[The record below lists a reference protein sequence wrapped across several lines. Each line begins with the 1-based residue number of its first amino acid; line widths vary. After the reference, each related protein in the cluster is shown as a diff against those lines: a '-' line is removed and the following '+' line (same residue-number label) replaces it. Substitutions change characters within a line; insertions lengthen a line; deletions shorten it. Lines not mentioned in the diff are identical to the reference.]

1 MPAATAAWTA
11 QQLLVIF
18 TALPFAKSFMSPPIP
33 QSTAEMQAEL
43 HRLREENDMLKSLV
57 RDAPVAFVA
66 LDLER
71 RVKLWNHA
79 AERIFGWREEEV
91 IGKPLPHVP
100 AAGEESSRELHK
112 RVVAGNSLRDIEIE
126 RITKAGQ
133 ELRLS
138 LSTSPLRD
146 IANNII
152 GQVGV
157 YDDPDEGAAPEIP
170 FRGLVEQSLVGLY
183 IIQDRMFQYV
193 NPRWAE
199 MFGRTQEEMAPRL
212 VADFI
217 APEDRGTVEANLD
230 RRISGKISSIFYH
243 FKGLHKDG
251 RLVDVEVQGT
261 RFQYRGRPAVIGVG
275 IDVTEARLREQEIAR
290 SQERLR
296 ELSQHL
302 LTVREEQRSKIAREL
317 HDVLGGT
324 LTALKMDIGWLKKN
338 TTETR
343 LAARAETM
351 MELVRDAIDT
361 VRKIS
366 AELRPG
372 VLDNLGL
379 FDAIEWEAER
389 FRARMG
395 IECKLALQSLPVEIE
410 DAAATAIFRIF
421 QESLTNIA
429 RHAQAT
435 RVEIAAGHV
444 DGTLLLSVQD
454 NGQGFDMKA
463 AGDSKSYGLIGMAE
477 RARQFGATLDIASE
491 PGQGARVLLRY
502 PLAVKV
508 EGK

>member
-1 MPAATAAWTA
+1 MT
-11 QQLLVIF
+11 
-18 TALPFAKSFMSPPIP
+18 
-33 QSTAEMQAEL
+33 STTPDNPDCSLEREL
-43 HRLREENDMLKSLV
+43 QRLREENEMLKSLV

-66 LDLER
+66 LDLQR

-91 IGKPLPHVP
+91 VGKPLPHVP
-100 AAGEESSRELHK
+100 QESEDDSRELHQ
-112 RVVAGNSLRDIEIE
+112 RAVSGDHLRDIELE
-126 RITKAGQ
+126 RMTKAGH
-133 ELRLS
+133 EVRVS
-138 LSTSPLRD
+138 FSSAPLRD
-146 IANNII
+146 LANNII
-152 GQVGV
+152 GMVGV
-157 YDDPDEGAAPEIP
+157 YDNLDGDMAPEIP

-183 IIQDRMFQYV
+183 IIQDGMFQYV
-193 NPRWAE
+193 NPRWAA
-199 MFGRTQEEMAPRL
+199 MFGYAQQEMAPGP

-217 APEDRGTVEANLD
+217 APEDRATVMGNLSK
-230 RRISGKISSIFYH
+230 RISGEVSSIFYH

-251 RLVDVEVQGT
+251 RLVDIEVQGT

-275 IDVTEARLREQEIAR
+275 IDVTETRQREQEIAR

-324 LTALKMDIGWLKKN
+324 LTALKMDIGWLNKH
-338 TTETR
+338 TTEPKLVTR
-343 LAARAETM
+343 AGTM

-379 FDAIEWEAER
+379 LDAIEWEAGR
-389 FRARMG
+389 FRERMG
-395 IECKLALQSLPVEIE
+395 IECTISLQAAPVDID

-435 RVEIAAGHV
+435 RVEIDVGMV
-444 DGTLLLSVQD
+444 DSVLLLLVQD
-454 NGQGFDMKA
+454 NGKGFDMDA
-463 AGDSKSYGLIGMAE
+463 VGDSKSYGLIGMTE

-491 PGQGARVLLRY
+491 SGKGTRVLLRY
-502 PLAVKV
+502 PIAAKV

>member
-1 MPAATAAWTA
+1 M
-11 QQLLVIF
+11 
-18 TALPFAKSFMSPPIP
+18 
-33 QSTAEMQAEL
+33 
-43 HRLREENDMLKSLV
+43 LRSLV

-66 LDLER
+66 LDLQR

-100 AAGEESSRELHK
+100 AESEETSRELYQ
-112 RVVAGNSLRDIEIE
+112 RSVAGDSLRDIELD
-126 RITKAGQ
+126 RMTKAGR
-133 ELRLS
+133 EVRVS

-152 GQVGV
+152 GMVGV
-157 YDDPDEGAAPEIP
+157 YDDLDDSTAPEIP

-183 IIQDRMFQYV
+183 IIQDGMFQYV
-193 NPRWAE
+193 NPRWAA
-199 MFGRTQEEMAPRL
+199 MFGRTQAEMAPRP

-217 APEDRGTVEANLD
+217 APEDRGTVLGNLD
-230 RRISGKISSIFYH
+230 KRISGEISTIFYH

-251 RLVDVEVQGT
+251 RLVDIEVQGT

-275 IDVTEARLREQEIAR
+275 IDMTDTRLREQEIAR

-302 LTVREEQRSKIAREL
+302 LTVREEQRSQLAREL

-324 LTALKMDIGWLKKN
+324 LTALKMDIGWLKKH
-338 TTETR
+338 TTETK
-343 LAARAETM
+343 LATRADTM
-351 MELVRDAIDT
+351 MELVCDAIDT

-379 FDAIEWEAER
+379 LDAIEWETGR
-389 FRARMG
+389 FRERMG
-395 IECKLALQSLPVEIE
+395 IECKLTLQAAPVEIE
-410 DAAATAIFRIF
+410 EAAAIAIFRIF
-421 QESLTNIA
+421 QEALTNIA

-435 RVEIAAGHV
+435 RVDIDAGLV
-444 DGTLLLSVQD
+444 DGQLLLCVQD
-454 NGQGFDMKA
+454 NGTGFDMTA
-463 AGDSKSYGLIGMAE
+463 AGKRKSYGLIGMAE
-477 RARQFGATLDIASE
+477 RARQFGAALEITGE
-491 PGQGARVLLRY
+491 PGRGTRIVLRY
-502 PLAVKV
+502 PLAGKE

>member
-1 MPAATAAWTA
+1 
-11 QQLLVIF
+11 
-18 TALPFAKSFMSPPIP
+18 
-33 QSTAEMQAEL
+33 MQAEL
-43 HRLREENDMLKSLV
+43 QRLREENDMLKSLV

-91 IGKPLPHVP
+91 VGKPLPHVP

-112 RVVAGNSLRDIEIE
+112 QVVAGNSLRDIEIE
-126 RITKAGQ
+126 RMTKEGR
-133 ELRLS
+133 EVRLN

-157 YDDPDEGAAPEIP
+157 YDDLAEGAAPEIP

-183 IIQDRMFQYV
+183 IIQDDMFQYV

-199 MFGRTQEEMAPRL
+199 MFGRTQPEMAPRL

-217 APEDRGTVEANLD
+217 APEDRATVLGNLNK
-230 RRISGKISSIFYH
+230 RISGEISTLFYH
-243 FKGLHKDG
+243 FKGLHKQG
-251 RLVDVEVQGT
+251 RLVDIEVQGT

-275 IDVTEARLREQEIAR
+275 IDVTEARLREQEIER

-302 LTVREEQRSKIAREL
+302 LTVREEQRTKIAREL

-324 LTALKMDIGWLKKN
+324 LTALKMDIGWLKKQPI
-338 TTETR
+338 ESK
-343 LAARAETM
+343 LSARAETM
-351 MELVRDAIDT
+351 MELVRDAIET

-379 FDAIEWEAER
+379 LDAIEWEVER
-389 FRARMG
+389 FRERMG
-395 IECKLALQSLPVEIE
+395 IDCTLMLHAAPMKID
-410 DAAATAIFRIF
+410 DAAAIAIFRIF

-435 RVEIAAGHV
+435 RVEIDAGLV
-444 DGTLLLSVQD
+444 DGVLLLSVQD
-454 NGQGFDMKA
+454 NGKGFDLRA
-463 AGDSKSYGLIGMAE
+463 TSDHKSYGLIGMAE

-491 PGQGARVLLRY
+491 PECGTRVLLHY
-502 PLAVKV
+502 PLPMKE

>member
-1 MPAATAAWTA
+1 
-11 QQLLVIF
+11 
-18 TALPFAKSFMSPPIP
+18 MSPLTTPP
-33 QSTAEMQAEL
+33 AVEPESEL
-43 HRLREENDMLKSLV
+43 QRLREENDMLRSLV

-66 LDLER
+66 LDLQR

-100 AAGEESSRELHK
+100 AASEQTSRELYQ
-112 RVVAGNSLRDIEIE
+112 RSVAGDSLRDIELD
-126 RITKAGQ
+126 RMTKAG
-133 ELRLS
+133 RAVRVS

-152 GQVGV
+152 GMVGV
-157 YDDPDEGAAPEIP
+157 YDDLDDSTAPEIP

-183 IIQDRMFQYV
+183 IIQDGMFQYV
-193 NPRWAE
+193 NPRWAA
-199 MFGRTQEEMAPRL
+199 MFGRTQQEMAPGP

-217 APEDRGTVEANLD
+217 SPEDRATVLGNLD
-230 RRISGKISSIFYH
+230 KRISGEISTLFYH
-243 FKGLHKDG
+243 FKGLHKEG
-251 RLVDVEVQGT
+251 RTVEIEVQGT

-275 IDVTEARLREQEIAR
+275 IDVTDARLREQEIAR

-302 LTVREEQRSKIAREL
+302 LTVREEQRSQLAREL

-324 LTALKMDIGWLKKN
+324 LTALKMDIGWLKKH

-343 LAARAETM
+343 LAARADTM

-379 FDAIEWEAER
+379 LDAIEWETGR
-389 FRARMG
+389 FRERMG
-395 IECKLALQSLPVEIE
+395 IECTLAMHAGALEIGE
-410 DAAATAIFRIF
+410 AAAIAIFRIF
-421 QESLTNIA
+421 QEALTNIA

-435 RVEIAAGHV
+435 RVDIDAVLA
-444 DGTLLLSVQD
+444 DGALLLSVQD
-454 NGQGFDMKA
+454 NGKGLDRTA
-463 AGDSKSYGLIGMAE
+463 ADNRKSFGLTGMAE
-477 RARQFGATLDIASE
+477 RARQFGATLEITGE
-491 PGQGARVLLRY
+491 PGHGTRVMLRF
-502 PLAVKV
+502 PLDKN
-508 EGK
+508 EEKE